1 MGKRFTVLLLGK
13 FPQMGDL
20 FHRSTTP
27 FLNRATTP
35 FLNHS
40 TSPLAVPLLEKIPPN
55 CSFFAL
61 RNKRTA
67 LSK

>member
-1 MGKRFTVLLLGK
+1 MGERFTVPLLGK

-20 FHRSTTP
+20 LHRSTTP
-27 FLNRATTP
+27 FLNR
-35 FLNHS
+35 S

-61 RNKRTA
+61 RNKGTA